1 MLDSG
6 LSTYKGLN
14 RVFEYSLNIFTQL
27 TFTCSK
33 LTIEALEKGL
43 KYIQVKKKDT
53 RATSVTLFWCFY
65 C

>member
-1 MLDSG
+1 MLDLG
-6 LSTYKGLN
+6 LRAYKGLN

-53 RATSVTLFWCFY
+53 RATSMTSFWCFY